1 MLLRAVALE
10 ALLSLTEATEPHA
23 SEGLYQVARAGEVT
37 RWRDVARAGE
47 VTRWREL
54 ASLPKIWLNIGGAA
68 NRHPRHHYEDTSQS
82 KL

>member
-23 SEGLYQVARAGEVT
+23 SEGLYQ
-37 RWRDVARAGE
+37 VARAGE